1 MYTDESNGEVYG
13 GNMLY
18 GAMIVGAVFVMLTA
32 LWTPA
37 PAPAQT
43 AQIPQAM
50 PVQVAQAAPVIEEV
64 VVVAH
69 ARRPVL

>member
-1 MYTDESNGEVYG
+1 MYTERTDGEVYG

-18 GAMIVGAVFVMLTA
+18 GAMIAGAVFVMLTA

-37 PAPAQT
+37 PAPAQ
-43 AQIPQAM
+43 AAENAKA
-50 PVQVAQAAPVIEEV
+50 PVQVAQVAPVIEEV

-69 ARRPVL
+69 PQRPVL